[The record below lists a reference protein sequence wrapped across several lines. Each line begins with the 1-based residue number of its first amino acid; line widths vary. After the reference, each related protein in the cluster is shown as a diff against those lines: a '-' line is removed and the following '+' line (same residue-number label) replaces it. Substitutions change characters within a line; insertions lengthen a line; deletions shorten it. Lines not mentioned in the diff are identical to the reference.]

1 MNVNLLK
8 PNRRLN
14 DDERAEWVENDELL
28 YDTMIQSRLGLK
40 AFVKRNREFLDQY
53 INIRLGN

>member
-8 PNRRLN
+8 PNRKLN

>member
-28 YDTMIQSRLGLK
+28 YYTMIQSRLGLK